1 MRYFEYSHNHANK
14 ILDKEIMDNLFL
26 VLKKFKAKYYK
37 GVTRELRH
45 QLKEELDK
53 FGWSD
58 SIEIVEGTH
67 ISITSYNNK
76 HGLCLQTG
84 NMSRFYADLI
94 KLQHLYLN
102 DKIKGAFYLLPS
114 KETSLKLGSNI
125 AHFDRFT
132 KEIEIFKKTI
142 TIPILVVGMD

>member
-1 MRYFEYSHNHANK
+1 MRYIEYSHNHATE
-14 ILDKEIMDNLFL
+14 ILDKEITTNLFL
-26 VLKKFKAKYYK
+26 VLKNYRAKYYK
-37 GVTRELRH
+37 GVTRELRS
-45 QLKEELDK
+45 QLQEELEK
-53 FGWSD
+53 FGWSE
-58 SIEIVEGTH
+58 SIAIVEGTQ

-102 DKIKGAFYLLPS
+102 DKIKGAFYVLPS

-142 TIPILVVGMD
+142 TVPILVIGMD